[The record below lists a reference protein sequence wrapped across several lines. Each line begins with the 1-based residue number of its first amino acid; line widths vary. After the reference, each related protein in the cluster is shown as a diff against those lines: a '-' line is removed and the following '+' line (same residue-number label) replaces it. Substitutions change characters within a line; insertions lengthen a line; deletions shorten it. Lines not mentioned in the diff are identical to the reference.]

1 MLILAAGHRMGLM
14 TYASIS
20 SRIGGAIVLAISG
33 VVFGLFG

>member
-1 MLILAAGHRMGLM
+1 MRTLTKETCLGLM